1 MRQKTAAQRNRRRIR
16 CRFGDGIGASLVSI
30 PRTGAAENHATD
42 MWRLE
47 ARLCTVAAMPV
58 ARRPQLRVCRIP
70 DTLRPMTAPVTL
82 PLWLF
87 VLILLFAA
95 VTFASHFLFP
105 SVRWFLRR
113 RLENAVAEL
122 NKRLKNPIQPFKLAR
137 RMDTV
142 RRLVY
147 DPEVVQAIVEYAR
160 AERIR
165 EDVAA
170 QKAERYAREI
180 VPGFSAFTYFSFAI
194 RAARW
199 LSQSLYRVRLTNPNH
214 AALEAIP
221 DDHTVI
227 FVMNHR
233 SNMDYVLVTWL
244 VAERSALAYAVGE
257 WARVWPLGMLVRA
270 LGGYFIRRRHN
281 NPLYR
286 KVLARYVQMATE
298 AGVTQAVF
306 PEGGLSRTGGLGP
319 PKLGLISYILDGFT
333 PGKSRNVTFVPVA
346 LNYDRVM
353 EDRNLIAA
361 QKGGTGGFRFSLLPI
376 YRYLRRQIWHRLTG
390 KFHRYGYAAVSFGD
404 PLSLTDFLAA
414 AHNDAAADLGSA
426 LMARIAA
433 VTPIVPVPLVAHALR
448 DGARTAQALEAAVHS
463 RIARAERVGAGI
475 HLAREDLAYTIE
487 AGLRTLMERGFVER
501 DGDAL
506 AVTER
511 GVSVVD
517 YYAASV
523 AHLLDHE
530 LLEDAAE

>member
-1 MRQKTAAQRNRRRIR
+1 
-16 CRFGDGIGASLVSI
+16 
-30 PRTGAAENHATD
+30 
-42 MWRLE
+42 
-47 ARLCTVAAMPV
+47 
-58 ARRPQLRVCRIP
+58 
-70 DTLRPMTAPVTL
+70 MTTPITL

-87 VLILLFAA
+87 VLIVLFAA

-113 RLENAVAEL
+113 RLEHAVAEL

-147 DPEVVQAIVEYAR
+147 DPEVAQAIVEHAR
-160 AERIR
+160 HNNIR

-180 VPGFSAFTYFSFAI
+180 VPGFSAFTYFAFAI
-194 RAARW
+194 RFAKF
-199 LSQSLYRVRLTNPNH
+199 LSQSLYRVRLTNPNSD
-214 AALEAIP
+214 ALEGIP
-221 DDHTVI
+221 SDDTVI

-257 WARVWPLGMLVRA
+257 WARVWPLKGLVRA

-286 KVLARYVQMATE
+286 KVLARYVQLATE

-306 PEGGLSRTGGLGP
+306 PEGGLSRTGGLGE
-319 PKLGLISYILDGFT
+319 PKLGLISYILDGFK
-333 PGKSRNVTFVPVA
+333 PGESRNVTFVPVA

-361 QKGGTGGFRFSLLPI
+361 QKGGTAGFKFTLLPI
-376 YRYLRRQIWHRLTG
+376 YRYLRRQIWQRITG

-404 PLSLTDFLAA
+404 PLSLTDFLKTSRPDQPEA
-414 AHNDAAADLGSA
+414 LGAA
-426 LMARIAA
+426 LMSRISA

-448 DGARTAQALEAAVHS
+448 DGARTTASLKSAVEA
-463 RIARAERVGAGI
+463 RIDRAAARDTGI
-475 HLAREDLAYTIE
+475 HMARDDLGYTIE
-487 AGLRTLMERGFVER
+487 AGLRALMERGFLER
-501 DGDAL
+501 SDDTL
-506 AVTER
+506 TITER
-511 GVSVVD
+511 GVPVVD

-523 AHLLDHE
+523 AHLLDTE
-530 LLEDAAE
+530 VLEDAAE

>member
-1 MRQKTAAQRNRRRIR
+1 MRYRQCQLPKT
-16 CRFGDGIGASLVSI
+16 GK
-30 PRTGAAENHATD
+30 PAT
-42 MWRLE
+42 LP
-47 ARLCTVAAMPV
+47 A
-58 ARRPQLRVCRIP
+58 
-70 DTLRPMTAPVTL
+70 MTAPVTL

-87 VLILLFAA
+87 LLILLFAGI
-95 VTFASHFLFP
+95 TFASHFLFP

-113 RLENAVAEL
+113 RLEHAVEEL

-147 DPEVVQAIVEYAR
+147 DPEVAQAIVEYAR
-160 AERIR
+160 AEKMR

-194 RAARW
+194 RAARF
-199 LSQSLYRVRLTNPNH
+199 LSQSLYRVRLTNPNDD
-214 AALEAIP
+214 ALEAIP
-221 DDHTVI
+221 KDSTVI

-244 VAERSALAYAVGE
+244 VAERSTLAYAVGE

-306 PEGGLSRTGGLGP
+306 PEGGLSRTGGLGK

-333 PGKSRNVTFVPVA
+333 PGTSRDVVFVPVA

-361 QKGGTGGFRFSLLPI
+361 QAGGTGGFRFSLVPI

-404 PLSLTDFLAA
+404 PLSLTDFLLTE
-414 AHNDAAADLGSA
+414 HTDKAADLGAA
-426 LMARIAA
+426 LMSRIAT

-448 DGARTAQALEAAVHS
+448 DGARDMATLEAAVQA
-463 RIARAERVGAGI
+463 RIARAEAMGACV

-487 AGLRTLMERGFVER
+487 AGLRALEERGFVER
-501 DGDAL
+501 DGDML
-506 AVTER
+506 TVTER

-523 AHLLDHE
+523 AHLLDGE
-530 LLEDAAE
+530 RLKDAAE

>member
-1 MRQKTAAQRNRRRIR
+1 
-16 CRFGDGIGASLVSI
+16 
-30 PRTGAAENHATD
+30 
-42 MWRLE
+42 
-47 ARLCTVAAMPV
+47 
-58 ARRPQLRVCRIP
+58 
-70 DTLRPMTAPVTL
+70 MTTPITL

-113 RLENAVAEL
+113 RLEQAVMRL
-122 NKRLKNPIQPFKLAR
+122 NKRLKTPIQPFKLAR

-147 DPEVVQAIVEYAR
+147 DPEVAIAI
-160 AERIR
+160 AEHAKANNIR

-170 QKAERYAREI
+170 QTAERYAREI

-194 RAARW
+194 RFARF
-199 LSQSLYRVRLTNPNH
+199 LSQSLYRVRLTNPNSE
-214 AALEAIP
+214 ALERIP
-221 DDHTVI
+221 DDDTVI

-257 WARVWPLGMLVRA
+257 WARVWPLKSLVRA

-306 PEGGLSRTGGLGP
+306 PEGGLSRTGGLGK

-361 QKGGTGGFRFSLLPI
+361 QAGGTGGFRFSLLPI

-404 PLSLTDFLAA
+404 PLSLRDFLAYEHTDNA
-414 AHNDAAADLGSA
+414 QALGEA
-426 LMARIAA
+426 LMSRIAS
-433 VTPIVPVPLVAHALR
+433 VTPVVPVPLVAHALR
-448 DGARTAQALEAAVHS
+448 DGARTADTLKSAVQA
-463 RIARAERVGAGI
+463 RITLAERHGVGV
-475 HLAREDLAYTIE
+475 HLAREDLDYTIE

-501 DGDAL
+501 EGDAL
-506 AVTER
+506 TVTER
-511 GVSVVD
+511 GASVVE

-523 AHLLDHE
+523 AHLLDAE
-530 LLEDAAE
+530 ALEDAAE